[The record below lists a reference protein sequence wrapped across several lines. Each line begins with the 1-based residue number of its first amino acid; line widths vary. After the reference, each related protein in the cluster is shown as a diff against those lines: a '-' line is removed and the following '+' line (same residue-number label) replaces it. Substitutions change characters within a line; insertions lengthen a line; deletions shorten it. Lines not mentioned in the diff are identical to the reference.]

1 MRKAGIEGLP
11 VELADCAERRY
22 SGRATR
28 NGETA
33 APLAGKEMPCI
44 WLLRPVVGDLGR
56 AGTGAGTAVAGDGEP
71 RARFVEERRRF
82 RKGEREERNGPA
94 IFCCVLGSRGGRGA
108 PPLALRKEEEVDGAC
123 EELVRG
129 LLSSPVSI
137 EGVVA
142 GEITVGTGK
151 PADVFGRVSC
161 GAGLGAVAR
170 VSVADSVD
178 AQFSSSDF
186 AVVAA
191 AAAAAA
197 AAAVFL
203 CRRKRERRSI
213 VAAGVAD

>member
-1 MRKAGIEGLP
+1 MRKEGIEGLP
-11 VELADCAERRY
+11 VELADCAERRC

-33 APLAGKEMPCI
+33 APLAGNEMLCI

-56 AGTGAGTAVAGDGEP
+56 AGTGVGAAVAGDGEP
-71 RARFVEERRRF
+71 RARFVEERRRL
-82 RKGEREERNGPA
+82 RKGEREERNGPG
-94 IFCCVLGSRGGRGA
+94 IFCCCCVLGSRGGRGA
-108 PPLALRKEEEVDGAC
+108 PPLTLRKEEEVDGAC

-142 GEITVGTGK
+142 GEITVGAGK
-151 PADVFGRVSC
+151 PADVFGRASC
-161 GAGLGAVAR
+161 GAELCAVIW

-178 AQFSSSDF
+178 ARFSSSDF
-186 AVVAA
+186 VAVA

-203 CRRKRERRSI
+203 
-213 VAAGVAD
+213 